1 MSITTE
7 PKKEEEKKV
16 FDRALGLYMLRG
28 KSEDKHQ
35 ESSEKCGAGSPE
47 VDGAYEISYSEN
59 RDYPSDGF

>member
-28 KSEDKHQ
+28 KSDEKQ
-35 ESSEKCGAGSPE
+35 TESSEKRGAGSPE
-47 VDGAYEISYSEN
+47 VDGAYGISCSEN
-59 RDYPSDGF
+59 KDYSFDEF